1 MAESE
6 RIENL
11 EQLREIFGE
20 SDDDDSETREPDFSG
35 FDSDLD
41 FEGIPEPDS
50 DESTEESDE
59 NSSNSSEDGEDETWS
74 DQLTNI
80 TCSTFEG
87 IPGIRVPIPQPVR
100 EVDFFNLMF
109 GEEEFRILV
118 EESNRFARQ
127 TLKDNPRRLT
137 KWKDTTVEEMKAFI
151 GIWILMGLNSLPSIA
166 NYWSKDPFLRNEGIQ
181 QVMTKNRFEELAQF
195 IHFNDSEK
203 RPARGARN
211 YDRLYKVRPILSGV
225 LNNIQN
231 AYYPGKNISIDEGMV
246 AFRGRVS
253 SFLQYMPAKPTKYG
267 IKCWMAA
274 DSGNAYV
281 VNFSVYLGREDQ
293 APRIHGLG
301 YDVIMKM
308 ARPYLNK
315 FHHLFFDNFFSSTR
329 LVEHLQLQNT
339 YACATVRPNRKDLP
353 VCAKNKLKQPGELV
367 VQQKGTVLYTKWH
380 DKRDVNFISTN
391 VSPFEQ
397 HRMVERKVKGQQ
409 IEITKPYVSDL
420 YTAKMGGVDRA
431 DQLRSSYTVGRQ
443 CKKWYR
449 YLFWYALNLSI
460 CNALVLQCVNE
471 QKQEKRQFKF
481 RLALGKQLIGGFT
494 QRKRNL
500 LRATPVL
507 NAQTPQHVSVRCERR
522 KKECVQCKKATRKT
536 AKGRPIETRFKCE
549 QCDVALCKVVCFAQF
564 HNMDRS

>member
-1 MAESE
+1 
-6 RIENL
+6 
-11 EQLREIFGE
+11 
-20 SDDDDSETREPDFSG
+20 
-35 FDSDLD
+35 
-41 FEGIPEPDS
+41 
-50 DESTEESDE
+50 
-59 NSSNSSEDGEDETWS
+59 
-74 DQLTNI
+74 
-80 TCSTFEG
+80 
-87 IPGIRVPIPQPVR
+87 
-100 EVDFFNLMF
+100 
-109 GEEEFRILV
+109 
-118 EESNRFARQ
+118 
-127 TLKDNPRRLT
+127 
-137 KWKDTTVEEMKAFI
+137 MKAFI

-253 SFLQYMPAKPTKYG
+253 FLQYMPAKPTKYG

-281 VNFSVYLGREDQ
+281 VNFRVYLGREDQ

-367 VQQKGTVLYTKWH
+367 VQQKGMLYFFKQGNVTFSQKITQFYNNSNKMKH
-380 DKRDVNFISTN
+380 DVILLIIHKTGAFGQMSK
-391 VSPFEQ
+391 
-397 HRMVERKVKGQQ
+397 VE
-409 IEITKPYVSDL
+409 L
-420 YTAKMGGVDRA
+420 A
-431 DQLRSSYTVGRQ
+431 
-443 CKKWYR
+443 
-449 YLFWYALNLSI
+449 
-460 CNALVLQCVNE
+460 
-471 QKQEKRQFKF
+471 KRQRSLQRPLQPRHQKSRKADGCRRNRIHRANGNSGTPYQTDARDYDNGFKHSD
-481 RLALGKQLIGGFT
+481 A
-494 QRKRNL
+494 
-500 LRATPVL
+500 A
-507 NAQTPQHVSVRCERR
+507 
-522 KKECVQCKKATRKT
+522 
-536 AKGRPIETRFKCE
+536 
-549 QCDVALCKVVCFAQF
+549 
-564 HNMDRS
+564 